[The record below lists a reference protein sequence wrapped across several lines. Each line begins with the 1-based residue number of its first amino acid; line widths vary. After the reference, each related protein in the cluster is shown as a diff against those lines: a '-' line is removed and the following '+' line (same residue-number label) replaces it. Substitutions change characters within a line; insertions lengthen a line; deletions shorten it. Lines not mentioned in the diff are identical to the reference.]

1 MSRDKRHDE
10 IYCPSCGEPI
20 KKKAEICPNCGVSN
34 PRKKSNGSI
43 PKQNKNT
50 KAGNQIPQNKIQ
62 TQSTVEKIESYL
74 DSTDHNPNEHTT
86 TVSKNWY
93 YGVGVSI
100 VFWIIGFALPTESSL
115 AGAAILLGWVL
126 MPLSIFYD
134 RRWVKATTQWNP
146 KMVLWLTLAIIP
158 LINIPAGVVYLIRR
172 HNTEQVSRPDSG
184 KFSERE
190 TDPALVELRE
200 RYSRGELSDEEFEEK
215 VEQIVGTENSE
226 TAKTHIRTSEKS
238 EE

>member
-20 KKKAEICPNCGVSN
+20 KKKAEICPSCGVSN
-34 PRKKSNGSI
+34 PRKKSNESI
-43 PKQNKNT
+43 TTQTKNT
-50 KAGNQIPQNKIQ
+50 KTSNQTPQNNTQI
-62 TQSTVEKIESYL
+62 QSTIEKLESYL
-74 DSTDHNPNEHTT
+74 DSSDHDPNEHTT
-86 TVSKNWY
+86 TVARNWY
-93 YGVGVSI
+93 YGVGISI
-100 VFWIIGFALPTESSL
+100 AFWIIGFVLPTESGL
-115 AGAAILLGWVL
+115 AGGAILVGWVL

-134 RRWVKATTQWNP
+134 RQWVRATTQWNP
-146 KMVLWLTLAIIP
+146 KMALWLTLAIIP
-158 LINIPAGVVYLIRR
+158 VINIPAGVVYLIRR
-172 HNTEQVSRPDSG
+172 HNAKQVSRPDSG

-215 VEQIVGTENSE
+215 VGQIVGTEDSE

-238 EE
+238 KE